1 MHSNDHDT
9 DITGTVYFISCISGS
24 YKMRFDKCIEGR
36 GEYLKH

>member
-9 DITGTVYFISCISGS
+9 DITGTVYFISCIYGS
-24 YKMRFDKCIEGR
+24 YRMRFDKCIEGR